1 MAGRFSSA
9 DISGI
14 GITSQR
20 IRDRMVEALRGAGI
34 RDESVLALMAQ
45 APRHLF
51 VEQAFCDHAYRAE
64 SVPIG
69 YGQTLSQP
77 WIVARMTELV
87 CKEAPKRV
95 LEIGTGSGF
104 QTWLLAKR
112 FESVFS
118 VERIEAMSI
127 RARTRLQRLG
137 VTNVRLRHADGREGW
152 PSQAPFDVI
161 LVTACARGIH
171 SEWVDQLAPGG
182 VVIAPVLDSPDGDPA
197 HGEQRLVRVRKTAQG
212 VKAAYLEPVR
222 FVPLLDGVVE

>member
-1 MAGRFSSA
+1 MSGRYSSA
-9 DISGI
+9 EISGI
-14 GITSQR
+14 GVTSQR
-20 IRDRMVEALRGAGI
+20 IRDRMVDALRQEGI
-34 RDESVLALMAQ
+34 SDESVLALMAQ

-51 VEQAFCDHAYRAE
+51 VEQAFSDHAYRSE

-87 CKEAPKRV
+87 CDEAPKRV

-112 FESVFS
+112 FDTVFS

-127 RARTRLQRLG
+127 RARKRLHRLG
-137 VTNVRLRHADGREGW
+137 VTNVRLRHADGRAGW

-161 LVTACARGIH
+161 LATACARGIH
-171 SEWVDQLAPGG
+171 SEWVEQLAPGG
-182 VVIAPVLDSPDGDPA
+182 VVIAPLLNSPDGDPA
-197 HGEQRLVRVRKTAQG
+197 HGQQWLVRVRKTDDGIEAEQ
-212 VKAAYLEPVR
+212 LEPVR